1 MRLICLCK
9 FSCCNISFLCF
20 SLNFTTEPANKIQQ
34 NFCRRFH
41 DSQVALNWGR
51 LEVGGEDKPGLT
63 ERLTDRPTQRTTEHP
78 RKPKI
83 LSSNSSS
90 NVAMNIF
97 YVCYLKNDWPTDQP
111 QHLLSFEKTLVN
123 VAKKR
128 TVQPNTQNRA
138 SFKSVKNKSFFINGL
153 IPFQPFPHFW
163 CEFVLLA

>member
-123 VAKKR
+123 VAKKGLTNPTR
-128 TVQPNTQNRA
+128 RIAHHLKVWKTRA
-138 SFKSVKNKSFFINGL
+138 FSLMV
-153 IPFQPFPHFW
+153 
-163 CEFVLLA
+163 